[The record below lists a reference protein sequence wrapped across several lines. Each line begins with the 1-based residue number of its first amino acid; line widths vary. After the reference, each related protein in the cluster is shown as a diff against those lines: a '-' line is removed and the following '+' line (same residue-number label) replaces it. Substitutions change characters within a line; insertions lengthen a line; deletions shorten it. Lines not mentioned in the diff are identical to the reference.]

1 MSQFG
6 RSILLSAAFLLG
18 SASISVATPFNCS
31 DMVPHSDAY
40 NSGDYGAAFKEVKPI
55 SNERC
60 TEAEHLLGVMYAKG
74 QGVPQDLVQAYALLL
89 LADSDGMEPVGHA
102 TLVPSVGD
110 DDSELEIVQFG
121 AQLTTEQINQ
131 AERLA
136 MKLAGKRGKFATA
149 ETAGPSEV
157 SRSAE
162 ELRPRVAGYKLNG
175 KLATVELPN
184 VATPTS
190 LGMSVAAPGH
200 VLTQILTDANAKI
213 IPIELAAIEMRLS
226 AVERG
231 VPGSEDELKRVTEL
245 AVKQGERFAW
255 LKAGTGVR
263 IVRYS
268 LNAGFA
274 AQVQLVDDPDPV
286 SAKQRYWINHCY
298 LTMKDAQDQ
307 AIIGPI
313 KFSGCVR

>member
-1 MSQFG
+1 MQPTPQDNQLMSKHRVLSLKPQLRLEWRGQDGQNETEQPDHSASLGDSITASTQIRFSVHTRRRLRLGMSQFG

-149 ETAGPSEV
+149 ETAGPSEG
-157 SRSAE
+157 SRSAA
-162 ELRPRVAGYKLNG
+162 ELRPRVAGYK
-175 KLATVELPN
+175 
-184 VATPTS
+184 
-190 LGMSVAAPGH
+190 
-200 VLTQILTDANAKI
+200 
-213 IPIELAAIEMRLS
+213 
-226 AVERG
+226 
-231 VPGSEDELKRVTEL
+231 
-245 AVKQGERFAW
+245 
-255 LKAGTGVR
+255 
-263 IVRYS
+263 
-268 LNAGFA
+268 
-274 AQVQLVDDPDPV
+274 
-286 SAKQRYWINHCY
+286 
-298 LTMKDAQDQ
+298 
-307 AIIGPI
+307 
-313 KFSGCVR
+313 